1 VKFKYFERQGVQKV
15 RAVEGVQSVVSSQP
29 GRSRRRL
36 RLIGFQG
43 GQRLGGK
50 AFDLF
55 LALWIMGNHEL

>member
-1 VKFKYFERQGVQKV
+1 VERLKFKHLNPFKQFKRFK
-15 RAVEGVQSVVSSQP
+15 R
-29 GRSRRRL
+29 RSKLRTRTRL
-36 RLIGFQG
+36 WLVCLQG